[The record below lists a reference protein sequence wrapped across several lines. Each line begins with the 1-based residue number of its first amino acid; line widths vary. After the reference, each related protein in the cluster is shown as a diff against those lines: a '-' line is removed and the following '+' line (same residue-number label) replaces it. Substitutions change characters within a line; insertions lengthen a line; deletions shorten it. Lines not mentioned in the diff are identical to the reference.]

1 MPDRVERPVF
11 FVSCLEKSRKEEYIV
26 PNTEDGR
33 GKEMDL
39 PVHQFL
45 TEDFF
50 RPNWSVSVHL
60 VRNGPDEY
68 PFEYTSLNQRQF
80 WKIMYIV
87 KGHAVMII
95 NNRKYELPAG
105 SAGLIHP
112 SDLTTLALTEDV
124 LLYNVLFQRDA
135 IESELKDLCLKE
147 DFFSIFRQDAD
158 NRDPIRHDILHLMD
172 SNRTI
177 YAIIRKMYHE
187 YQSDEVFS
195 RELLKTYLLE
205 LLYSLARQSFSSS
218 LKSRRA
224 FAPEYIKSTLQKN
237 FRNPPD
243 IRSLM
248 QKTGLT
254 RNELFRLYKAETGE
268 TMGQTV
274 LRFRLGCALDLLKNT
289 DLPVSE
295 ICAMAGFTDLS
306 NFYRVFRRTIGH
318 SPGFFREKRNGDRE
332 NASGVP
338 PSDHSV

>member
-1 MPDRVERPVF
+1 
-11 FVSCLEKSRKEEYIV
+11 
-26 PNTEDGR
+26 
-33 GKEMDL
+33 MDL

-68 PFEYTSLNQRQF
+68 PFDYTSLNQRQF

-124 LLYNVLFQRDA
+124 LLYNVLFQKDA
-135 IESELKDLCLKE
+135 IESEVKSLCLKE
-147 DFFSIFRQDAD
+147 DFFSIFRQNAD

-177 YAIIRKMYHE
+177 YTIIRKMYHE

-243 IRSLM
+243 IQSLM
-248 QKTGLT
+248 RKTGLT

-289 DLPVSE
+289 DLLVSE
-295 ICAMAGFTDLS
+295 ICTMAGFTDLS
-306 NFYRVFRRTIGH
+306 NFYRVFRRTIGR
-318 SPGFFREKRNGDRE
+318 SPGSFRGNGSEDEKKS
-332 NASGVP
+332 ASGEMP
-338 PSDHSV
+338 PDHSG